1 MRLILFAAL
10 ALAVLLSAVALRA
23 QSSSTAAEQKLPSVG
38 EVAPTFTL
46 PTQDGS
52 PLSLA
57 SQRGHWVV
65 LYFYPKDKTPGCT
78 IEAHNFQRDLAEF
91 TKRNAVILGVSLD
104 SAASH
109 QSFCSKE
116 SLTFHLLAD
125 TEHTVTSLYG
135 SLGSFALIK
144 IANRNTF
151 LIAPD
156 GKIAKI
162 WTGVSVQHHSEEVLA
177 AIDALK

>member
-1 MRLILFAAL
+1 MRLLLFAAL
-10 ALAVLLSAVALRA
+10 AVVLLCSAIALRA
-23 QSSSTAAEQKLPSVG
+23 QSSAEQKIPAVG
-38 EVAPTFTL
+38 QPAPTFTL
-46 PTQDGS
+46 PTQDGT
-52 PLSLA
+52 PLALDSL
-57 SQRGHWVV
+57 RGHWVV
-65 LYFYPKDKTPGCT
+65 LYFYPKDMTPGCT

-125 TEHTVTSLYG
+125 TDHAVTSLYG

-156 GKIAKI
+156 GKIAKV
-162 WTGVSVQHHSEEVLA
+162 WTSVQVQHHSEEVLA